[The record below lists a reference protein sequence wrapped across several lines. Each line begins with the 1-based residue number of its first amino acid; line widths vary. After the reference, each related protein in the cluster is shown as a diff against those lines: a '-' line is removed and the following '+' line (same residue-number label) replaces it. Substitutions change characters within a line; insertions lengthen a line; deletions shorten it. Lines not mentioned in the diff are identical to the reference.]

1 MERNKEPGNKAIYI
15 WSMCLEQ
22 RNQEH
27 TMEKDSLFNRR
38 CWENWTVIF
47 QRMKLDHYLIPYTKI
62 NSNWI
67 KNLNARPEIIKFLVE
82 KHKW

>member
-1 MERNKEPGNKAIYI
+1 MSLK
-15 WSMCLEQ
+15 Q

-27 TMEKDSLFNRR
+27 TMEKDSLFNRW

-47 QRMKLDHYLIPYTKI
+47 QRMKLDHYLIPYIKI

-67 KNLNARPEIIKFLVE
+67 KNLNARPEIIEFLVE